1 MPDAGSTSGVDPA
14 ASMSLLT
21 SLLAN
26 PLDAGYV
33 HYRATHG
40 PRPATL
46 LGRVGVFVVALALGF
61 SSVVATQSLRAPA
74 GDVKA
79 DLKEQA
85 SRRSAQVEDLNNDV
99 QSLGRAIEQYANPST
114 VTKTDSALALQ
125 RNCCCVWS
133 GHHCDADGSKWTREG
148 QRRRARPRSGDGR
161 QRSVG
166 SRRRGYLD

>member
-61 SSVVATQSLRAPA
+61 SSVVAAQSLRAPT

-85 SRRSAQVEDLNNDV
+85 SRRSAQVEDLNDDV
-99 QSLGRAIEQYANPST
+99 QSLGRAIDQYANPST

-125 RNCCCVWS
+125 SATV
-133 GHHCDADGSKWTREG
+133 A
-148 QRRRARPRSGDGR
+148 ARPRSGDGR

>member
-61 SSVVATQSLRAPA
+61 SSVVATQSLSFHWRRESRPERASELTLGA
-74 GDVKA
+74 G
-79 DLKEQA
+79 
-85 SRRSAQVEDLNNDV
+85 
-99 QSLGRAIEQYANPST
+99 
-114 VTKTDSALALQ
+114 
-125 RNCCCVWS
+125 
-133 GHHCDADGSKWTREG
+133 
-148 QRRRARPRSGDGR
+148 
-161 QRSVG
+161 
-166 SRRRGYLD
+166 RGPQ